1 LRERLKLSKIRQDTT
16 RTKKNSMLSQDII
29 KWCFKEGYRIYPIT
43 KDNLTYQVEVCKAHQ
58 KALLTE
64 THSKR
69 TIHKAV
75 EDVYIKLYNKQ
86 NSK

>member
-1 LRERLKLSKIRQDTT
+1 MMTLQNVIADIVGYKE
-16 RTKKNSMLSQDII
+16 KNSLSQEII
-29 KWCFKEGYRIYPIT
+29 KWCFSEGYKIYPVT
-43 KDNLTYQVEVCKAHQ
+43 KDNQTYQVEVCKAHQ